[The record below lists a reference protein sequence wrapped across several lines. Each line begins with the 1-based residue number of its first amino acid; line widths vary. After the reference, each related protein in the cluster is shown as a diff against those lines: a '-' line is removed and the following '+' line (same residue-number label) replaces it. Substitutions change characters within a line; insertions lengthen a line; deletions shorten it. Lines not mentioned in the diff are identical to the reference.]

1 MGVGGK
7 KDKGMG
13 STFGE
18 TPGLLIENNFEIEAK
33 NKIMGKQKSS
43 PRSEFRLEGRLL
55 GFVVEDGCKIKRM
68 KLATA
73 EGEMTL
79 KLTKEARASLYRQL
93 LVLGDWVEVIGERK
107 LDRDELKVK
116 VDRVLPKV
124 PTQGT
129 EELSENKTSRSLEK
143 PAKTQA
149 YILVC
154 QKSDCCKLGA
164 KQVSRALEESL
175 RDRGLAGEV
184 IVKGTGC
191 MKQCKAGPNIVMP
204 DKTRYRRVEA
214 EEIPELLDKH
224 LAKPEYISKESVPEL
239 AIVS

>member
-1 MGVGGK
+1 
-7 KDKGMG
+7 
-13 STFGE
+13 
-18 TPGLLIENNFEIEAK
+18 
-33 NKIMGKQKSS
+33 MGKHKSS
-43 PRSEFRLEGRLL
+43 QRSEFRLEGRLL
-55 GFVVEDGCKIKRM
+55 GFVVENGCKIKRM

-73 EGEMTL
+73 EGEVML

-93 LVLGDWVEVIGERK
+93 LMLGDWVQVIGERK
-107 LDRDELKVK
+107 LDEDELKVK
-116 VDRVLPKV
+116 VYQVLPKV
-124 PTQGT
+124 PARGI
-129 EELSENKTSRSLEK
+129 EELSENKISLSPAK

-149 YILVC
+149 CILVC

-164 KQVSRALEESL
+164 KQVSRALEEGL

-204 DKTRYRRVEA
+204 DKTRYRCVEV

-224 LAKPEYISKESVPEL
+224 FEQTENISKESVPEL
-239 AIVS
+239 AIVG

>member
-1 MGVGGK
+1 MSVK
-7 KDKGMG
+7 
-13 STFGE
+13 
-18 TPGLLIENNFEIEAK
+18 LIENNFEVEHK
-33 NKIMGKQKSS
+33 TKIMGKHKSS
-43 PRSEFRLEGRLL
+43 RRSEFRLEGRLL

-73 EGEMTL
+73 EGEVML

-93 LVLGDWVEVIGERK
+93 LMLGDWVEVVGERQ
-107 LDRDELKVK
+107 LDEDELKVK
-116 VDRVLPKV
+116 VYQVLPKV
-124 PTQGT
+124 PVRGA
-129 EELSENKTSRSLEK
+129 EELSEEKVSPVKEK
-143 PAKTQA
+143 PAKAQA
-149 YILVC
+149 CILVC

-164 KQVSRALEESL
+164 KQVSRALEEGL

-204 DKTRYRRVEA
+204 DKTRYRRVET

-224 LAKPEYISKESVPEL
+224 FDRKENISKDPVPEL
-239 AIVS
+239 AIVG